1 MRNEQDEYLQTRGDI
16 RFNGAGGYNRLLSDV
31 AEGNIHF
38 KGRGLQPSLPQGLG
52 QRQLPFAGA
61 RADEIALTTATMGGS
76 WINQS
81 QAVTAIKSSLQPNTY
96 LFAFFDGMYTKINRV
111 ELSNDSANGALRYH
125 ATSWYKEGNHL
136 DGLAGRQI
144 DAGNGFVSTQTDGAY
159 RLSDLVF
166 ERRQR
171 IKLEAVEADLTEN
184 SWINYGGGVNVSAAD
199 VTLSSA
205 KMSGYAVYRDGTKV
219 DVNAVK
225 SRYRPIPMCLP
236 SSLVPTPR

>member
-1 MRNEQDEYLQTRGDI
+1 MESGNVTLNGAGAYNKVFRKGREGDISFNGAGGWNELSRLRNEQDEYLQTRGDI

-111 ELSNDSANGALRYH
+111 ELPTIARMVPCAITPPPGTRRETTSMAWPVVKLMR
-125 ATSWYKEGNHL
+125 ATAS
-136 DGLAGRQI
+136 
-144 DAGNGFVSTQTDGAY
+144 S
-159 RLSDLVF
+159 
-166 ERRQR
+166 RR
-171 IKLEAVEADLTEN
+171 KPTA
-184 SWINYGGGVNVSAAD
+184 
-199 VTLSSA
+199 
-205 KMSGYAVYRDGTKV
+205 
-219 DVNAVK
+219 
-225 SRYRPIPMCLP
+225 PIG
-236 SSLVPTPR
+236 